1 MISAWSIGLAVLL
14 GLALASCGSG
24 GTKHDRTAAQPSSTE
39 PSTTSTTAP
48 LPTQISAAGAVRM
61 TPTPRAALVRC
72 RQSKLLRPICP
83 QRIPLSLHPA
93 AYDLADGCA
102 NAPHITIASGRCTL
116 PGWSYES
123 IAPSPGV
130 PTGGSEQVSAWDGT
144 EWFVPSYSPRTPPPY
159 FVHVDI
165 GAAAGSAAITVA
177 DLGRPQHIDRV
188 TDALLNQDRA
198 PRAVSFGRVR
208 WYGRSGELLLAGG
221 GANGGGEEAGH
232 VIFAFTAGGI
242 GYDISLHAW
251 ASKERITVNGV
262 TYMITAPQ
270 PGPALQHA
278 IATLKAIVSSTPQ
291 G

>member
-1 MISAWSIGLAVLL
+1 MISAWSIGLGVLL
-14 GLALASCGSG
+14 VFALVSCGGSG
-24 GTKHDRTAAQPSSTE
+24 TEHDRTVAQPPPTE
-39 PSTTSTTAP
+39 PSTTTTAP
-48 LPTQISAAGAVRM
+48 LPTQIPSAGAVPM

-83 QRIPLSLHPA
+83 ERIQLSLHPA

-102 NAPHITIASGRCTL
+102 NAPHITIASRRCTL

-123 IAPSPGV
+123 SAPLPGV
-130 PTGGSEQVSAWDGT
+130 PTRGSEQVSAWDGT

-159 FVHVDI
+159 LVHVDI
-165 GAAAGSAAITVA
+165 GAAAGSAAVTVA
-177 DLGRPQHIDRV
+177 DLGRPQHVDRV
-188 TDALLNQDRA
+188 TDTLLNQDRA

-251 ASKERITVNGV
+251 ASKERITVHGV
-262 TYMITAPQ
+262 AYVITAPQ
-270 PGPALQHA
+270 PGPALPHV
-278 IATLKAIVSSTPQ
+278 IATLKAIVGSTSQ